1 MRSFAYSH
9 FGIARLMKSTHPHDP
24 YAVLRIPDFRLYVSA
39 RLCITLAMQI
49 QAVIVGW
56 QIYDITKDPLSLG
69 LIGLAEALPSIFV
82 SLYAGYVADVVAR
95 KKIIVTVVAILLF
108 CSAALLFFT
117 LDVSSVLQQH
127 GVLPIY
133 LVIFLSGLAR
143 GFMGPAVF
151 SFMPQLVAN
160 KQLYANA
167 ITWSTTTWQ
176 AASLAGPALGGLIY
190 GFWGIS
196 IAYTT
201 DAVLV
206 LLSLVFFTLIA
217 SRPLPENANPQ
228 NFKDSLRTG
237 LKFVFGNQVIL
248 SAISLDLFAV
258 LFGGAV
264 ALLPVF
270 ASDILNMGPEALGFM
285 RAAPAAGFVLMAV
298 VMAYKP
304 ISQNAGKKMLWC
316 VAGFGVC
323 IVLFG
328 LSTNFWFSMVL
339 LALSGAF
346 DSISVIIRSTL
357 IHTLTPEYMKGRVS
371 SVNSIFVGSSN
382 EIGAF
387 ESGFT
392 ARLMGTVPAVVFG
405 GIMTLVVVGVT
416 AFKAD
421 KLRNLDLTP
430 KQEPELV

>member
-1 MRSFAYSH
+1 MEHRS
-9 FGIARLMKSTHPHDP
+9 KKDP
-24 YAVLRIPDFRLYVSA
+24 YAVLRLPEFRLYISA

-69 LIGLAEALPSIFV
+69 LIGLAEALPAIV
-82 SLYAGYVADVVAR
+82 VALYAGYIADVVPR
-95 KKIIVTVVAILLF
+95 KKIIVTVISVLLL
-108 CSAALLFFT
+108 CSLALLYFT
-117 LDVSSVLQQH
+117 LDVTQVLQIY
-127 GVLPIY
+127 GATPIY
-133 LVIFLSGLAR
+133 AVIFLSGVAR

-151 SFMPQLVAN
+151 SFMPQLVPS
-160 KQLYANA
+160 KQLYSNA
-167 ITWSTTTWQ
+167 ITWSSTTWQ
-176 AASLAGPALGGLIY
+176 AASLAGPAIGGLIY
-190 GFWGIS
+190 GFFGVS
-196 IAYTT
+196 AAYTT

-206 LLSLVFFTLIA
+206 LLSLVFFSMIGA
-217 SRPLPENANPQ
+217 RALPENANPQ
-228 NFKDSLRTG
+228 NLKDSLRTG
-237 LKFVFGNQVIL
+237 IQFVFRNQIIL

-270 ASDILNMGPEALGFM
+270 ASDILDMGPEALGFM
-285 RAAPAAGFVLMAV
+285 RAAPAVGFVLMAV
-298 VMAYKP
+298 VMAYHP
-304 ISQNAGKKMLWC
+304 ITVNAGKKMLWC
-316 VAGFGVC
+316 VAGFGIC
-323 IVLFG
+323 IILFG
-328 LSTNFWFSMVL
+328 LSTSFWFSMVL

-387 ESGFT
+387 ESGVT
-392 ARLMGTVPAVVFG
+392 AKLMGVVPAVVFG
-405 GIMTLVVVGVT
+405 GVMTLVVVGVT

-430 KQEPELV
+430 EEAEYA